1 MNLRKSTDGKGQR
14 WRGPE
19 QAILEDGCDIIIV
32 GRGVTDAADDDKM
45 VEEARKYAN
54 SAWEALTKF

>member
-1 MNLRKSTDGKGQR
+1 MNLRKSIDGKGQR

-19 QAILEDGCDIIIV
+19 HAILEDGCDIIIV